1 MTYRSALE
9 YGRQYLEEKEIAD
22 ASVDA
27 WYLLEFS
34 CGLDRTRYLLRMMD
48 PMPEEEASRYQRLLE
63 KRGSRIP
70 LQHITGVQEFMG
82 FPFQVNEQVLIP
94 RQETELLVE
103 TALKE
108 LKPGMR
114 VLDLC
119 TGSGCILI
127 SLLKLCPGLAGIGL
141 DISPEALEVARQN
154 GDALGVSAEFLES
167 DLFQCFRQNEE
178 RCQEKGKTSAVRTFP
193 EGKLPEEQRY
203 DLIVSNPP
211 YIAAAVIGEL
221 EEEVRLHDPRK
232 ALDGGPDGLCFYRR
246 IVAECLDYL
255 KPSGWLMFEIGHD
268 QGQSVSAMM
277 EKDFTEI
284 RVIQDLAGLDRVVA
298 GRRRKE

>member
-9 YGRQYLEEKEIAD
+9 YGRQYLEEKGIPD

-34 CGLDRTRYLLRMMD
+34 CGLDRTRYLLGMMD
-48 PMPEEEASRYQRLLE
+48 PMREEEVSRYQGLLE

-82 FPFQVNEQVLIP
+82 FSFQVNEHVLVP

-103 TALKE
+103 TALKV
-108 LKPGMR
+108 LKPKMR

-127 SLLKLCPGLAGIGL
+127 SLLKLCPGLSGIGL
-141 DISPEALEVARQN
+141 DISAEALEVARKN
-154 GDALGVSAEFLES
+154 GAALGVSAEFLES
-167 DLFQCFRQNEE
+167 NLFGCFQEKTADEE
-178 RCQEKGKTSAVRTFP
+178 RLAELQW
-193 EGKLPEEQRY
+193 

-211 YIAAAVIGEL
+211 YIAAAVIEEL

-232 ALDGGPDGLCFYRR
+232 ALDGGPDGLSFYRR

-255 KPSGWLMFEIGHD
+255 KPSGWLMFEIGYD
-268 QGQSVSAMM
+268 QGQAVAAMM

-284 RVIQDLAGLDRVVA
+284 RVIQDLAGLDRVVT

>member
-9 YGRQYLEEKEIAD
+9 YGRQYLEEKGIPD

-34 CGLDRTRYLLRMMD
+34 CGLDRTRYLLGMMD
-48 PMPEEEASRYQRLLE
+48 PMQEEEVSRYQGLLE

-82 FPFQVNEQVLIP
+82 FSFQVNEHVLVP

-103 TALKE
+103 TALKV
-108 LKPGMR
+108 LKPKMR

-127 SLLKLCPGLAGIGL
+127 SLLKLCPGLSGIGL
-141 DISPEALEVARQN
+141 DISAEALEVARKN
-154 GDALGVSAEFLES
+154 GAALGVSAEFLES
-167 DLFQCFRQNEE
+167 NLFGCFQEKTADEE
-178 RCQEKGKTSAVRTFP
+178 RLAELQW
-193 EGKLPEEQRY
+193 

-211 YIAAAVIGEL
+211 YIAAAVIEEL

-232 ALDGGPDGLCFYRR
+232 ALDGGPDGLSFYRR

-255 KPSGWLMFEIGHD
+255 KPSGWLMFEIGYD
-268 QGQSVSAMM
+268 QGQAVAAMM

-284 RVIQDLAGLDRVVA
+284 RVIQDLAGLDRVVT
-298 GRRRKE
+298 GRRRTE

>member
-9 YGRQYLEEKEIAD
+9 YGRQYLEEKGIPD

-27 WYLLEFS
+27 WYLLVFC
-34 CGLDRTRYLLRMMD
+34 CGLDRTRFLLGMMD
-48 PMPEEEASRYQRLLE
+48 PMQEEEVSRYQGLLE

-82 FPFQVNEQVLIP
+82 FSFQVNEHVLVP

-103 TALKE
+103 TALKV
-108 LKPGMR
+108 LKPKMR

-127 SLLKLCPGLAGIGL
+127 SLLKLCPGLSGIGL
-141 DISPEALEVARQN
+141 DISAEALEVARKN
-154 GDALGVSAEFLES
+154 GAALGVSAEFLES
-167 DLFQCFRQNEE
+167 NLFGCFQEKTADEE
-178 RCQEKGKTSAVRTFP
+178 RLAELQW
-193 EGKLPEEQRY
+193 

-211 YIAAAVIGEL
+211 YIAAAVIEEL

-232 ALDGGPDGLCFYRR
+232 ALDGGPDGLSFYRR

-255 KPSGWLMFEIGHD
+255 KPSGWLMFEIGYD
-268 QGQSVSAMM
+268 QGQAVAAMM

-284 RVIQDLAGLDRVVA
+284 RVIQDLAGLDRVVT

>member
-9 YGRQYLEEKEIAD
+9 YGRQYLEEKGIPD

-34 CGLDRTRYLLRMMD
+34 CGLDRTRYLLGMMD
-48 PMPEEEASRYQRLLE
+48 PMQEEEVSRYQGLLE

-82 FPFQVNEQVLIP
+82 FSFQVNEHVLVP

-103 TALKE
+103 TALKV
-108 LKPGMR
+108 LKPKMR

-127 SLLKLCPGLAGIGL
+127 SLLKLCPGLSGIGL
-141 DISPEALEVARQN
+141 DISAEALEVARKN
-154 GDALGVSAEFLES
+154 GAALGVSAEFLES
-167 DLFQCFRQNEE
+167 NLFGCFQEKTADEE
-178 RCQEKGKTSAVRTFP
+178 RLAELQW
-193 EGKLPEEQRY
+193 

-211 YIAAAVIGEL
+211 YIAAAVIEEL

-232 ALDGGPDGLCFYRR
+232 ALDGGPDGLSFYRR

-255 KPSGWLMFEIGHD
+255 KPSGWLMFEIGYD
-268 QGQSVSAMM
+268 QGQAVAAMM

-284 RVIQDLAGLDRVVA
+284 RVIQDLAGLDRVVT

>member
-9 YGRQYLEEKEIAD
+9 CGREYLAERKIAD

-34 CGLDRTRYLLRMMD
+34 SGLDRTRYLLRMMEQ
-48 PMPEEEASRYQRLLE
+48 MPEEEMCRYQELLE
-63 KRGSRIP
+63 KRGSHIP

-82 FPFQVNEQVLIP
+82 FPFQVNQQVLVP

-103 TALKE
+103 TALKV
-108 LKPGMR
+108 LKPEMR
-114 VLDLC
+114 VLDVC

-127 SLLKLCPGLAGIGL
+127 SLLKLCPGLSGIGL
-141 DISPEALEVARQN
+141 DISEKALEVARKN
-154 GDALGVSAEFLES
+154 GEALGVSAEFLES
-167 DLFQCFRQNEE
+167 DLFGCLRERTEE
-178 RCQEKGKTSAVRTFP
+178 LQKKENRRWQIRTEPF
-193 EGKLPEEQRY
+193 Y
-203 DLIVSNPP
+203 DLIISNPP
-211 YIAAAVIGEL
+211 YIPAAVIEGL
-221 EEEVRLHDPRK
+221 EEEVRLHDPRQ
-232 ALDGGPDGLCFYRR
+232 ALDGGPDGLYFYRR

-268 QGQSVSAMM
+268 QGAAVAAIM

-284 RVIQDLAGLDRVVA
+284 KVLQDLAGLDRVVT

>member
-9 YGRQYLEEKEIAD
+9 YGRQYLEEKGIPD

-34 CGLDRTRYLLRMMD
+34 CGLDRTRYLLGMMD
-48 PMPEEEASRYQRLLE
+48 PMQEEEVSRYQGLLE

-82 FPFQVNEQVLIP
+82 FSFQVTEHVLVP

-103 TALKE
+103 TALKV
-108 LKPGMR
+108 LKPKMR

-127 SLLKLCPGLAGIGL
+127 SLLKLCPGLSGIGL
-141 DISPEALEVARQN
+141 DISAEALEVARKN
-154 GDALGVSAEFLES
+154 GAALGVSAEFLES
-167 DLFQCFRQNEE
+167 NLFGCFQEKTADEE
-178 RCQEKGKTSAVRTFP
+178 RLAELQW
-193 EGKLPEEQRY
+193 

-211 YIAAAVIGEL
+211 YIAAAVIEEL

-232 ALDGGPDGLCFYRR
+232 ALDGGPDGLSFYRR

-255 KPSGWLMFEIGHD
+255 KPSGWLMFEIGYD
-268 QGQSVSAMM
+268 QGQAVAAMM

-284 RVIQDLAGLDRVVA
+284 RVIQDLAGLDRVVT